1 MRRQEI
7 GLRKGVALFAALVA
21 MAACS
26 DKPTE
31 AATPIGGFA
40 LESIDGRAIPLTL
53 ATTANYR
60 LEITSGTLDLAGN
73 GTFTATMVTK
83 QTVDNFSENYVDST
97 SGTWQRTAAGSY
109 VFLVTG
115 EMAADTAAWAEGKLT
130 FTDRTETPPV
140 VLVYKRR

>member
-1 MRRQEI
+1 M
-7 GLRKGVALFAALVA
+7 VFAALIA
-21 MAACS
+21 ITACG
-26 DKPTE
+26 DKGPTE

-40 LESIDGRAIPLTL
+40 LESIDGRTIPLTL
-53 ATTANYR
+53 ATAANYR
-60 LEITSGTLDLAGN
+60 LEITAGTLDLAAN

-97 SGTWQRTAAGSY
+97 AGTWQRTATGSY
-109 VFLVTG
+109 AFLVTG
-115 EMAADTAAWAEGKLT
+115 EMAADTAAWTEGKLT